1 MRAGG
6 KERRLTEL
14 MKVLVTRNISCELA
28 VMSKEVHYEEVFS
41 LGVPVHYLIRTT
53 KKDIRIFSNFYAI
66 CKRFKPDIIHCW
78 DSMTAIY
85 SLPASR
91 LLRIPLVNSM
101 ITDVLN
107 ERGRLGRLRLRSRIS
122 FPLSKLIIGNSHA
135 GLMSYN
141 APKNKSVCIH
151 NGFNFQRT
159 SANRPVELT
168 RDALKITT
176 PFVVGM
182 VASFSELKDY
192 KTYLAAAQTI
202 LAKRK
207 DVTFLCIGANTDGTG
222 CSSLTDK
229 KYEPWFRFLG
239 KRRDVE
245 SLIDMMDIGVLS
257 SFSEGISNAILE
269 YMALGK
275 PVIAT
280 NCGGTPELL
289 QDNITG
295 FLVNVGDAT
304 DISDKL
310 ALLLSDQ
317 TLRERMGAAGRKRIE
332 EFFTIQSMAD
342 QYISAYSRIIK
353 PANYALKPTFSV
365 K

>member
-14 MKVLVTRNISCELA
+14 MKILVARNISCELA

-85 SLPASR
+85 SLPASL

-122 FPLSKLIIGNSHA
+122 FPLSKLVIGNSHA
-135 GLMSYN
+135 GLKSYN

-151 NGFNFQRT
+151 NGFNFERINKEYNNEKLR
-159 SANRPVELT
+159 SELQ
-168 RDALKITT
+168 IET
-176 PFVVGM
+176 PYIIGM

-192 KTYLAAAQTI
+192 KTFLNAAQAI
-202 LAKRK
+202 LSKRQ
-207 DVTFLCIGANTDGTG
+207 DVTFLLVGSNTDHAACTE
-222 CSSLTDK
+222 LVNWK
-229 KYEPWFRFLG
+229 LKPYFRFLG
-239 KRRDVE
+239 RRHDVE
-245 SLIDMMDIGVLS
+245 SLINVMTIGVLS

-280 NCGGTPELL
+280 NSGGTSEIL

-295 FLVNVGDAT
+295 FLIETSQAAELE
-304 DISDKL
+304 KKCE
-310 ALLLSDQ
+310 LLLIDEQ
-317 TLRERMGAAGRKRIE
+317 LRAKMGREGKNRIHQ
-332 EFFTIQSMAD
+332 FFSIEKMVNKYIT
-342 QYISAYSRIIK
+342 QYSQIIS
-353 PANYALKPTFSV
+353 NT
-365 K
+365 